1 MAPESL
7 AVEIRNNT
15 SSPQLYVSITG
26 QHPSSGLFL
35 LSADGKTP
43 YHPTSPAQTLTPPAV
58 DVGIPIGGPG
68 KKRTLTVPRLSGARI
83 WFSKGAGLE
92 FFINPGP
99 ALVEPSAT
107 NVSDEN
113 YGRDWGFA
121 EFTLN
126 DQQLYVNISYVDFV
140 SLPVS
145 LGLTA
150 AGQDASTMRKI
161 PGLPADGLKRVAAGL
176 EKQGQGWE
184 RLVIRK
190 DGGKGDVLR
199 VLSPNAGAVL
209 FPGLFDGYYK
219 AYVDEVWKKYAGQD
233 LTVNTQFTWGD
244 VKGRVSNGKLT
255 FKGKESTYSFAKPSA
270 GDIFSCS
277 TGPFAHGASTT
288 QEQLN
293 VGARLAAAL
302 NRSTLLRNS
311 KQPEGEKVGEYY
323 KPEGKGTATNH
334 YSRVCHEVSVGGRGY
349 AFPYDDVGPS
359 GRGEEED
366 QSGFLN
372 DGNPGRLVIS
382 VGKPL

>member
-7 AVEIRNNT
+7 AIEIRNNT
-15 SSPQLYVSITG
+15 SSPHLFVSITG
-26 QHPSSGLFL
+26 QSPTSGLFL
-35 LSADGKTP
+35 LSSDGSTP
-43 YHPTSPAQTLTPPAV
+43 YHPASPSETLTPPAV

-68 KKRTLTVPRLSGARI
+68 ESRTLTIPRLAGARI
-83 WFSKGAGLE
+83 WLCKRDDGSQGGLK

-107 NVSDEN
+107 NVADEN
-113 YGRDWGFA
+113 YGTDWGFA

-126 DQQLYVNISYVDFV
+126 EEQLYVNVSYVDFV

-145 LGLTA
+145 LGVVTR
-150 AGQDASTMRKI
+150 GKDGMRTV
-161 PGLPADGLKRVAAGL
+161 PGLPSGGLGTVAEGL
-176 EKQGQGWE
+176 EKQGGGWE
-184 RLVIRK
+184 KLVIRR
-190 DGGKGDVLR
+190 DEGKGDVLR
-199 VLSPNAGAVL
+199 VLSPNSGGVL
-209 FPGLFDGYYK
+209 FPGLWDGYYAGYLDK
-219 AYVDEVWKKYAGQD
+219 VWDKYSNED

-244 VKGRVSNGKLT
+244 VKGRVQNGNLT
-255 FKGKESTYSFAKPSA
+255 FKGAESSYSFAQPSA
-270 GDIFSCS
+270 PDIFSCS
-277 TGPFAHGASTT
+277 TGPFAHTPEAT

-302 NRSTLLRNS
+302 NRSTLLKNS
-311 KQPEGEKVGEYY
+311 NQPEGEEIGEYY
-323 KPEGKGTATNH
+323 KEEVTNH

-359 GRGEEED
+359 GRGEDED

-372 DGNPGRLVIS
+372 DGDPERLVIS